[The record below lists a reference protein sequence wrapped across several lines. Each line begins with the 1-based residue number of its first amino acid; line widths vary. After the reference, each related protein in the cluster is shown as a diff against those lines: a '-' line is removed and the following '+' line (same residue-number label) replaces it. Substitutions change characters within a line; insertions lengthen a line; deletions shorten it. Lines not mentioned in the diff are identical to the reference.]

1 MQRRS
6 FLGSMIAGL
15 AVPALIG
22 RASAQSAPG
31 QPLPIP
37 ALMDVGDEAGNRI
50 DAIAGRRSF
59 FEGAETRVLGWS
71 QDYLGPT
78 LRMQR
83 GRGARII
90 AGNRLEQGI
99 TAHWHGLHVPGWQDG
114 GPHSVIAPGRHLEQ
128 TLEID
133 QPAGTYWYH
142 SHVHGRTGEQVY
154 HGLAGLLIIEDP
166 EAPEPGLPSDYG
178 IDDIPLIVQDRR
190 FSRAGEL
197 RYDDDGMALMQGFR
211 GDRILVN
218 GALSPVARVPAGLV
232 RLRLLNGSNSRV
244 YRFRF
249 EDGRAFH
256 QVATDAGLLP
266 APLRRSEVQLAPAER
281 AEIVVD
287 FASGRPARLVSVDVP
302 VAMMGRGMMGGGGM
316 MGGMMGGGSGASEDG
331 AAFEVARFEI
341 DEGLTPKAMALPTTL
356 AGAPRPNLEEPVR
369 RRSFRLNM
377 MMGMGMMGAMFGG
390 KPELGINGKTYQ
402 MDRIDQ
408 QLRLGETE
416 LWEISADMM
425 AHPFHVHGTSFQVV
439 SRNGRAVSYAESGLK
454 DVVWVD
460 GTAEILIRFDRPARS
475 DAPYMYHCH
484 ILEHEDAGMMGQFT
498 VS

>member
-1 MQRRS
+1 MRRRS
-6 FLGSMIAGL
+6 FLSGALASL
-15 AVPALIG
+15 AVPALVG
-22 RASAQSAPG
+22 RASAQAVAG

-37 ALMDVGDEAGNRI
+37 ALIDIGEEAGNRI
-50 DAIAGRRSF
+50 DAIAGRKAF
-59 FEGAETRVLGWS
+59 LDGAKTQVLGWS

-78 LRMQR
+78 LRMRR
-83 GRGARII
+83 GRGARITV
-90 AGNRLEQGI
+90 GNRLEQGI

-114 GPHSVIAPGRHLEQ
+114 GPHSVIAPGRELEQ

-154 HGLAGLLIIEDP
+154 HGLAGLLLIDDS
-166 EAPEPGLPSDYG
+166 EAADAGLPSDYG
-178 IDDIPLIVQDRR
+178 VDDIPMIVQDRS
-190 FSRAGEL
+190 FSRRGEL

-211 GDRILVN
+211 GDRVLVN
-218 GALSPVARVPAGLV
+218 GALTPVAGVPAGMV

-249 EDGRAFH
+249 ADDRAFH
-256 QVATDAGLLP
+256 HVASDAGLLP
-266 APLRRSEVQLAPAER
+266 APLRRTEIQLAPAER

-287 FASGRPARLVSVDVP
+287 FANGHPARLVSADVP
-302 VAMMGRGMMGGGGM
+302 MPMMGGGMMGRGGM
-316 MGGMMGGGSGASEDG
+316 MGGMMSGNSEASDGSDV
-331 AAFEVARFEI
+331 FEVARFEV
-341 DEGLTPKAMALPTTL
+341 DQGRAARVATLPATL
-356 AGAPRPNLEEPVR
+356 ADAPRPDFGEPLR
-369 RRSFRLNM
+369 RRSFRLDM

-390 KPELGINGKTYQ
+390 KPDLGINGKSYK

-416 LWEISADMM
+416 IWEISADMM
-425 AHPFHVHGTSFQVV
+425 AHPFHVHGTSFQVM
-439 SRNGRAVSYAESGLK
+439 SRNGRAVDHAETGLK

-460 GTAEILIRFDRPARS
+460 GTAEILIRFDQPARP